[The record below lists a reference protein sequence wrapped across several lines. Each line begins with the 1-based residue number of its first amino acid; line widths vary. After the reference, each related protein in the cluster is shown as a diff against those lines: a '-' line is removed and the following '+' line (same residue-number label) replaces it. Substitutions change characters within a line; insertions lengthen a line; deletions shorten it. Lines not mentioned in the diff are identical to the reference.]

1 MAGKINVGR
10 SKKIHHIPLS
20 WDVNKAKS
28 NHQPKFRPVGD
39 AILRGREKSVGKV
52 MEQMF
57 AAMPPVELWIDGK
70 LNPEQYLQRAKEIS
84 QPYIQQIAALLQV
97 SFNEGAITQQDRIRA
112 EANRQLKR
120 LRSPLRLT
128 NEDGKVTKASV
139 GGIDVGKDPK
149 AIWAPVGIESF
160 DEVSSASVQYAQFRS
175 ATLVTAM
182 IEEQQKVIQELIG
195 ESFTTAQ
202 TFSTGRSVMGL
213 TAGQTSSALFNVLEE
228 MNPNTPLGRQLAQ
241 MRGVNSA
248 GLTHPWERA
257 VFHRSEKIAQQL
269 ADKGVTG
276 ARAYNKIRDD
286 SNKYAK
292 KLRRSRARM
301 ISRTEIKRAQVAG
314 QLDSMREALDSGL
327 ADPVTSGK
335 KWITG
340 VTDVCPICVSLGFG
354 RAIPVDQSFPDV
366 GDGPPAHPN
375 CRCDVDFSH
384 RIKEAPQAIGAGDPK
399 FPAGTPE
406 NPIVWQFNS
415 GFQSAPNVT
424 TAFRPPSVPRIP
436 TPTPSVAA
444 TPVQPNVVPSPKIP
458 NVDEVIEEIDAVPLQ
473 SKPTPTETGTSWKDD
488 AFYAINATVNYKA
501 GRVGVLIEEAID
513 EVSQVLGSVIPPN
526 EVKTHIKSA
535 LLKKTSDTGNNVKV
549 LGDFSASRKIKLPK
563 EPKRPKKLNQAVSE
577 ERGGYKGSQNIDHRR
592 FSTARQ
598 LDRELGDDVTTFT
611 DEVLES
617 MEKDG
622 DFPFA
627 NWKEAGYKS
636 EQDFKNAVDDFY
648 TKADKWEKDIE
659 DIFNGID
666 PVTGEPFEMAVGG
679 TLKHPRYLPE
689 DMRDLD
695 EIPARRD
702 MRISEETIYEKGTPE
717 YDSSLKSTFHHENGH
732 NIDFMHLSSNAPR
745 VDDLT
750 YDVFTLRPPRTGIVP
765 VHESSNLIPRSTQ
778 LLNVVERRI
787 KNYSLTMEEAIIS
800 LEDKADIALMRL
812 FQALENSEATKRIDT
827 YVQGLAA
834 KAKTPKAGEQAIAK
848 AGYLK
853 DPTERMARI
862 FEQYIPSRVGSLAD
876 RKLLAERIAGHDG
889 LTGELFSVG
898 EFEEVIVPAFEKWL
912 RAVGMIE

>member
-10 SKKIHHIPLS
+10 SKKINHIPLS

-39 AILRGREKSVGKV
+39 AVLRGREKSVGKI

-57 AAMPPVELWIDGK
+57 AAMPPVELWVDGK

-84 QPYIQQIAALLQV
+84 QPYMQQIAALLQV

-128 NEDGKVTKASV
+128 DEDGKVTKASV

-149 AIWAPVGIESF
+149 AVWAPVGLESF

-257 VFHRSEKIAQQL
+257 VFRRSEKIAQQL

-301 ISRTEIKRAQVAG
+301 ISRTEIKRAQGAG

-340 VTDVCPICVSLGFG
+340 VTDVCPVCVSLGFG
-354 RAIPVDQSFPDV
+354 RAIPVNQSFPDV

-384 RIKEAPQAIGAGDPK
+384 RINEAPQAIGAGNPK

-424 TAFRPPSVPRIP
+424 TAFRPPSVPRTP
-436 TPTPSVAA
+436 TPTPTPTATA
-444 TPVQPNVVPSPKIP
+444 TPVQPNVVPSPKTP
-458 NVDEVIEEIDAVPLQ
+458 NVDEVIEEIDAVPVQ
-473 SKPTPTETGTSWKDD
+473 PKPTPTETGKTWKDD
-488 AFYAINATVNYKA
+488 GFYEINATVNYSA
-501 GRVGVLIEEAID
+501 GTLGKVIEDAI
-513 EVSQVLGSVIPPN
+513 EKIASIFGTPIQVTNLR
-526 EVKTHIKSA
+526 THIKTAS
-535 LLKKTSDTGNNVKV
+535 LKAKSGSGADFRVA
-549 LGDFSASRKIKLPK
+549 GDFSPAETVVLPK
-563 EPKRPKKLNQAVSE
+563 FPKKPKKLRDAIDSR
-577 ERGGYKGSQNIDHRR
+577 RGGYANNQQWDQRQWASATIDDLADGAK
-592 FSTARQ
+592 SA
-598 LDRELGDDVTTFT
+598 DDV
-611 DEVLES
+611 LE
-617 MEKDG
+617 ELAEEGK
-622 DFPFA
+622 FPFA

-636 EQDFKNAVDDFY
+636 EDEFKEAALKYEQSLIKYKDDTNAILSGGADPAADGGSFADWVDDR
-648 TKADKWEKDIE
+648 T
-659 DIFNGID
+659 
-666 PVTGEPFEMAVGG
+666 PQRRRVRVS
-679 TLKHPRYLPE
+679 
-689 DMRDLD
+689 
-695 EIPARRD
+695 EISD
-702 MRISEETIYEKGTPE
+702 YKKGTPE
-717 YDSSLKSTFHHENGH
+717 YDAEMKQIFYHENGH
-732 NIDFMHLSSNAPR
+732 NIDYLHLTKNQPTPNNAGNMGR
-745 VDDLT
+745 FLLD
-750 YDVFTLRPPRTGIVP
+750 PPRKGALP
-765 VHESSNLIPRSTQ
+765 VNGMGMQSRARAITELTE
-778 LLNVVERRI
+778 LRI
-787 KNYSLTMEEAIIS
+787 KKFNMTLEEAIIS
-800 LEDKADIALMRL
+800 LEDEADIALMRL
-812 FQALENSEATKRIDT
+812 FEALENAEATIRINQFK
-827 YVQGLAA
+827 VSSLA
-834 KAKTPKAGEQAIAK
+834 KAKTSADITQVEKRFK
-848 AGYLK
+848 YLL
-853 DPTERMARI
+853 DPSERIARI
-862 FEQYIPSRVGSLAD
+862 FEQYIPTRVGSLTE
-876 RKLLAERIAGHDG
+876 RKMLAKRITGTDG
-889 LTGELFSVG
+889 ITGELFSVG
-898 EFEEVIVPAFEKWL
+898 EFEEVIVPAFENWL
-912 RAVGMIE
+912 RATGMIE